1 MIGLCDRLVDDGEV
15 RSAAHALAASIAE
28 SAPLAV
34 RSIRET
40 MRGGLA
46 EQVRDATERELA
58 EQGRL
63 QRTADWAE
71 GIRAAAERRTPR
83 FEGR

>member
-1 MIGLCDRLVDDGEV
+1 M
-15 RSAAHALAASIAE
+15 RSAAHALAAAIAE

-46 EQVRDATERELA
+46 EQVRVATERELA

-63 QRTADWAE
+63 QRTADWTE
-71 GIRAAAERRTPR
+71 GIRAAAERRTPT